1 MCCNY
6 RALNNKTIS
15 DSHLLPRVQD
25 AIASLNGKKWSFL
38 LDQQK
43 AYHQIYLDPESH
55 TLTAFITPWGL
66 YEWVRVSFGLP
77 NAPAEFQRYVEN
89 FLTDLRDK
97 FAFPYL
103 VDVLV
108 YSDDFDSHVD
118 RLSKVFHI
126 SRENGIKFKAKNTT
140 YFKSSSIF

>member
-1 MCCNY
+1 MCCDY

-15 DSHLLPRVQD
+15 ERHPLPRVQD
-25 AIASLNGKKWSFL
+25 AIDSLNGKEWFSL

-55 TLTAFITPWGL
+55 PLTAFITPLGL
-66 YEWVRVSFGLP
+66 YEWVRVPFGLS
-77 NAPAEFQRYVEN
+77 NAPAEFQRYKEN
-89 FLTDLRDK
+89 CFTDVRDK

-103 VDVLV
+103 DDVLV

-118 RLSKVFHI
+118 HLRKVFQI
-126 SRENGIKFKAKNTT
+126 LRENGIKVKAKKCKLFQKQIN
-140 YFKSSSIF
+140 Y